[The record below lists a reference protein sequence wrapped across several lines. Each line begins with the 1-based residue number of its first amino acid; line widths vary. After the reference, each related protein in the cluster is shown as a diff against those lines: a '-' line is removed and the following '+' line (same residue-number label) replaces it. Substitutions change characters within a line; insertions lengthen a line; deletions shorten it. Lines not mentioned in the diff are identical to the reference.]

1 MHKTAQNF
9 WVTKYMSVKTMPQ
22 RETVTEQCADTS
34 NGNVILHVSREVI
47 KNKLLSLEAMKVVTR
62 HGKETWVSKGRT
74 YMIDNEAHEI
84 VSQFNTEIRGF
95 YNHYSIANNASAL
108 GRSFGCI
115 MKFSMYKTL
124 AQKLNMSVR
133 KVIERYRKDNLFA
146 VPFVNKGGETKYRV
160 FYNEGYARKTDCE
173 TAPSDNLPYMF
184 KNAIVE
190 SDRKAYNKTCELCGK
205 HGEVVMHHVRTLKE
219 LKGKKTGNAK
229 CSICTERLWSY
240 VRSVTQKSRDV
251 SSKMMLQMES
261 RIHGDVRYGSGAGK
275 RKPTAVK
282 WKGVVCRAYK

>member
-1 MHKTAQNF
+1 M
-9 WVTKYMSVKTMPQ
+9 
-22 RETVTEQCADTS
+22 
-34 NGNVILHVSREVI
+34 
-47 KNKLLSLEAMKVVTR
+47 
-62 HGKETWVSKGRT
+62 
-74 YMIDNEAHEI
+74 
-84 VSQFNTEIRGF
+84 
-95 YNHYSIANNASAL
+95 

-184 KNAIVE
+184 KTPSLSLIE
-190 SDRKAYNKTCELCGK
+190 RLTTKTCELCGK

-219 LKGKKTGNAK
+219 LKGKNDWERKMLYMHRKTLVVCAECNAK
-229 CSICTERLWSY
+229 IQRC
-240 VRSVTQKSRDV
+240 
-251 SSKMMLQMES
+251 
-261 RIHGDVRYGSGAGK
+261 
-275 RKPTAVK
+275 VK
-282 WKGVVCRAYK
+282 